1 MTTNVLDLIKHGLP
15 GNFSDLAGK
24 LVGESPGATQTAVTS
39 ALPALV
45 AAIAQKGA
53 TADGAQGVL
62 SLLDNPALNTGALSN
77 LSGLLGGQGST
88 SLTNAGSGL
97 LSSLLGD
104 KSEALAGTLASVSG
118 LRNAQS
124 ASSLLALLAPIVLTF
139 IKRLVSEKGLGASGL
154 ASVLAGQGQFLQ
166 GTLDRRLTGA
176 LGFASPSALLDS
188 LGGKAAAAMGAAGAA
203 MASAGAAIGSAGA
216 TAASTAQ
223 RAGAAAASTAQR
235 TGAAAAD
242 VAAGAARTTSGWM
255 RWLPWV
261 IGAIIV
267 LFLLSRLSTCSDT
280 ANKSAT
286 APPAQAPT
294 AMAPAPAA
302 PAPAATTPPASPPP
316 AAAAAS
322 GLPANVYFDVGST
335 ALSDDAKKAITG
347 AADAAKQS
355 GGNVELTGYTDK
367 TGDAAKN
374 EELAKNR
381 AVAVKDALVAA
392 GLAESAI
399 SMKPPAFVTGGG
411 NDNEARRV
419 EITKA
424 P

>member
-188 LGGKAAAAMGAAGAA
+188 LGGKAPRRWV
-203 MASAGAAIGSAGA
+203 
-216 TAASTAQ
+216 Q
-223 RAGAAAASTAQR
+223 RVQQ
-235 TGAAAAD
+235 
-242 VAAGAARTTSGWM
+242 WH
-255 RWLPWV
+255 L
-261 IGAIIV
+261 
-267 LFLLSRLSTCSDT
+267 
-280 ANKSAT
+280 
-286 APPAQAPT
+286 
-294 AMAPAPAA
+294 PAPQ
-302 PAPAATTPPASPPP
+302 SDRQ
-316 AAAAAS
+316 
-322 GLPANVYFDVGST
+322 GLRR
-335 ALSDDAKKAITG
+335 
-347 AADAAKQS
+347 Q
-355 GGNVELTGYTDK
+355 
-367 TGDAAKN
+367 
-374 EELAKNR
+374 
-381 AVAVKDALVAA
+381 
-392 GLAESAI
+392 
-399 SMKPPAFVTGGG
+399 
-411 NDNEARRV
+411 ARRSAQGPRRRARRSV
-419 EITKA
+419 PARLRPTSRPVRREPLRDGCA
-424 P
+424 GCRG

>member
-1 MTTNVLDLIKHGLP
+1 
-15 GNFSDLAGK
+15 
-24 LVGESPGATQTAVTS
+24 
-39 ALPALV
+39 
-45 AAIAQKGA
+45 
-53 TADGAQGVL
+53 
-62 SLLDNPALNTGALSN
+62 
-77 LSGLLGGQGST
+77 
-88 SLTNAGSGL
+88 
-97 LSSLLGD
+97 
-104 KSEALAGTLASVSG
+104 
-118 LRNAQS
+118 
-124 ASSLLALLAPIVLTF
+124 
-139 IKRLVSEKGLGASGL
+139 
-154 ASVLAGQGQFLQ
+154 
-166 GTLDRRLTGA
+166 
-176 LGFASPSALLDS
+176 
-188 LGGKAAAAMGAAGAA
+188 
-203 MASAGAAIGSAGA
+203 
-216 TAASTAQ
+216 
-223 RAGAAAASTAQR
+223 
-235 TGAAAAD
+235 
-242 VAAGAARTTSGWM
+242 M

-381 AVAVKDALVAA
+381 AVAVQ
-392 GLAESAI
+392 GR
-399 SMKPPAFVTGGG
+399 
-411 NDNEARRV
+411 ARRRGPRRIRDLDEAACV
-419 EITKA
+419 RHRRRQRQRGASRGNHEGAVIPIPGRCAA
-424 P
+424 PRSARMRAN